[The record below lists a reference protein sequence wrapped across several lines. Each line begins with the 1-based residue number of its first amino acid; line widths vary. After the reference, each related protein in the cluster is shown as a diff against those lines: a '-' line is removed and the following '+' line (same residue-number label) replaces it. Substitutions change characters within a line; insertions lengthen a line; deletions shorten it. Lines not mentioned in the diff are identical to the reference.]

1 MSAGSIVVVEGDVD
15 YQRLVLALNEC
26 RAAMD
31 ELSHAKADLVRVSDN
46 IRNVIGR
53 LSEMQVALC
62 ADPPDLCNGAGASS
76 LFGGLTNAMFHWSTL
91 VFIQRNGCAAP
102 CRRDSA
108 VHNNS
113 AVVHDIASGVAFHDA
128 EGLRLRQGILRL
140 QSGVELL

>member
-1 MSAGSIVVVEGDVD
+1 M
-15 YQRLVLALNEC
+15 
-26 RAAMD
+26 
-31 ELSHAKADLVRVSDN
+31 
-46 IRNVIGR
+46 RNVIGH

-62 ADPPDLCNGAGASS
+62 ADPPDLCNGAAASG

-91 VFIQRNGCAAP
+91 VFIQRNGCVASVAAP

-113 AVVHDIASGVAFHDA
+113 AVVHDIANGVAFHDA

-140 QSGVELL
+140 QSGVELLQARPGLQ